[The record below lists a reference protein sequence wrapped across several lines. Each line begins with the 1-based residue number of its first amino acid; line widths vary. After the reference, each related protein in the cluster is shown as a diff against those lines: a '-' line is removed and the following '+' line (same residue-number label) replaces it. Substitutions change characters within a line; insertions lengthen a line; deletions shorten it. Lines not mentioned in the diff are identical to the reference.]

1 MFCSRLRLYASGGNF
16 SLCVCS
22 LTSRFA
28 DSHQLFVWMRQKKPV
43 HARNSREERNTR
55 RHVGVREE
63 SRVRRKNVRCL
74 FKVFLFF
81 FFPGMWHW
89 WKNTQIRH
97 ASFIYIKKKTY
108 KSRFY
113 AISSLHNMI
122 TTTLW
127 PRLITTFSLLL
138 RSFGS
143 KLRDR
148 QPAPAALGQF
158 VISTNKTHYNIV
170 ILYKSSATMTSWL
183 RVLERNTAVFVPE
196 VNQLL
201 TTECKNRNAPSIM
214 ISSVKYKNPPPPP
227 KKKVNLSSLETDKT
241 EYSSGNDT
249 WP

>member
-1 MFCSRLRLYASGGNF
+1 
-16 SLCVCS
+16 
-22 LTSRFA
+22 
-28 DSHQLFVWMRQKKPV
+28 MRQAATSV
-43 HARNSREERNTR
+43 CASVRS
-55 RHVGVREE
+55 RHVSQIHISCSSGWDKKNRFMPETH
-63 SRVRRKNVRCL
+63 VRRETQGGTWESERSPESDVKMLDVYSR
-74 FKVFLFF
+74 FF
-81 FFPGMWHW
+81 FFFFSGMWHW

-97 ASFIYIKKKTY
+97 ASFIYIKKTY

-113 AISSLHNMI
+113 AILSLHNMI

-227 KKKVNLSSLETDKT
+227 RKR
-241 EYSSGNDT
+241 
-249 WP
+249 

>member
-81 FFPGMWHW
+81 FFFFLACDIGGKTHKSDMH
-89 WKNTQIRH
+89 H
-97 ASFIYIKKKTY
+97 LYIKKKTY

-113 AISSLHNMI
+113 AILSLHNMI

-143 KLRDR
+143 KLQDR

-170 ILYKSSATMTSWL
+170 ILYKSSATMTS
-183 RVLERNTAVFVPE
+183 
-196 VNQLL
+196 
-201 TTECKNRNAPSIM
+201 
-214 ISSVKYKNPPPPP
+214 
-227 KKKVNLSSLETDKT
+227 
-241 EYSSGNDT
+241 
-249 WP
+249 